1 MPTVADAAQLIR
13 AGRLSAEELMVACL
27 DAIELGNPDL
37 NAFVYVDAEQAL
49 GAARA
54 VDGVVHDRRLSELGP
69 LAGVPFGV
77 KDLEDCA
84 GMPTTRGSRWFADG
98 PPKTADSIHV
108 GRLRA
113 AGAIPVGKTA
123 TPEFGAWAY
132 TASPLLGVTRNP
144 WNHGRTPGGSSGGT
158 AAAVASAMVPFGTA
172 SDGGGSIRTPAGF
185 TGLVGLKSTYGRIP
199 TLGDTHLAQNA
210 VVGCLTTTVADT
222 ALLLDVM
229 AGPDARDRTCLPA
242 PTGSYVD
249 ALDTVELPGCR
260 VAWSLDLGFATVD
273 QAVGAL
279 CDDAAQ
285 AFVLATAA
293 SLVDRPIRLDDYIR
307 TYALVEGVD
316 KFVGVERDMWEN
328 RLDELDP
335 LSAPGWT
342 LLSEKTL
349 PWAAS
354 VEYDRRQLV
363 AEVAA
368 IFDDVDLI
376 VTPMSSMPPFAAQGP
391 MPTNIG
397 GTEVHGGMSVVL
409 AMLANLANLPAISVP
424 AGLTAGGLPVGL
436 QIIGPRF
443 REDLVLAAAARYE
456 SARPW
461 PRHAIRTSPPPI
473 RRREN
478 ETT

>member
-1 MPTVADAAQLIR
+1 
-13 AGRLSAEELMVACL
+13 MVVCL
-27 DAIELGNPDL
+27 DTIERGNPDL
-37 NAFVYVDAEQAL
+37 NVFVYIDAEHAL

-54 VDGVVHDRRLSELGP
+54 VDAVVHDRRVGELGP

-98 PPKTADSIHV
+98 PAKTADSIHV

-144 WNHGRTPGGSSGGT
+144 WNLSCTPGGSSGGT

-172 SDGGGSIRTPAGF
+172 SDGGGSIRTPASF

-242 PTGSYVD
+242 PTGSYLD
-249 ALDTVELPGCR
+249 ALDAVELPRCR
-260 VAWSLDLGFATVD
+260 VAWSLDLGFATID
-273 QAVGAL
+273 HEVGVL
-279 CDDAAQ
+279 CEQAAQ
-285 AFVLATAA
+285 AFVRATGA
-293 SLVDRPIRLDDYIR
+293 SLVDRPIQLEDYIR
-307 TYALVEGVD
+307 TYAFVEGVD
-316 KFVGVERDMWEN
+316 KFVGVERDLWEN

-342 LLSEKTL
+342 RLSVKTL
-349 PWAAS
+349 PWLRRWSATVGSSSPTLRPSSTTSTSSLPRCLRCHLLPRRDRCPPTSTAPTYTAACRS
-354 VEYDRRQLV
+354 CSRCSPTSSTCPPLACPLVWPQTGSRWASRSSDRAFVR
-363 AEVAA
+363 
-368 IFDDVDLI
+368 
-376 VTPMSSMPPFAAQGP
+376 TWSWPPPHDTSRHGP
-391 MPTNIG
+391 G
-397 GTEVHGGMSVVL
+397 
-409 AMLANLANLPAISVP
+409 PAIPLAHHLHQQADARTKPHNS
-424 AGLTAGGLPVGL
+424 
-436 QIIGPRF
+436 R
-443 REDLVLAAAARYE
+443 VLRV
-456 SARPW
+456 
-461 PRHAIRTSPPPI
+461 RT
-473 RRREN
+473 
-478 ETT
+478 